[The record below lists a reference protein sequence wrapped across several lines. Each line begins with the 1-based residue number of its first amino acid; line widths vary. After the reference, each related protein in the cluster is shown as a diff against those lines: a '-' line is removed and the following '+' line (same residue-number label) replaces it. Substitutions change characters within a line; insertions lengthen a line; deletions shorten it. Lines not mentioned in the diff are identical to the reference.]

1 MTNEDA
7 IILLKDCIRMFEN
20 GKDRTAEKALVY
32 LEQHIEAL
40 NMSIKALEERSVGEW
55 VFHKDYNE
63 SCIYGC
69 NQCGNLSNIPGNFC
83 PNCGA
88 YMKKRSLGDL
98 WLKGGKE

>member
-40 NMSIKALEERSVGEW
+40 NIAIYALEQIAPV
-55 VFHKDYNE
+55 
-63 SCIYGC
+63 
-69 NQCGNLSNIPGNFC
+69 
-83 PNCGA
+83 A
-88 YMKKRSLGDL
+88 
-98 WLKGGKE
+98 KEDN